1 MHGLSLKVSF
11 LVLAVFLPKN
21 SNHGDILLGLLP
33 IMFVITLIP
42 TAGLFLAIARPFSL
56 TPNRSKVGLSSLVPE
71 NQPSVVTER

>member
-1 MHGLSLKVSF
+1 MHGLSLKVKF
-11 LVLAVFLPKN
+11 LVLAVILPKT
-21 SNHGDILLGLLP
+21 SNHGDIFWGLLP

-42 TAGLFLAIARPFSL
+42 TAGPFLAIARPFSL